1 MIAILIKG
9 FTGAG
14 GRDWKPGAKI
24 DAPPGILQLLANQGY
39 VDPKVT
45 ADMPPIQGTAHSIDV
60 SASSTLYA
68 PNDVTSAEPPTTGQ
82 SVTIAPT
89 SAAIDAAGG
98 TSDIAVTLI
107 PPQAYWTAKNASAA
121 WFTFSPVI
129 PQANDG
135 TVTLNISANASG
147 VAREATLEIN
157 EQVLAISQGA

>member
-39 VDPKVT
+39 VDPKEV
-45 ADMPPIQGTAHSIDV
+45 ADMPDVRGTGHGIDV

-68 PNDVTSAEPPTTGQ
+68 PNLVDPEPPPSG
-82 SVTIAPT
+82 SVTISPT
-89 SAAIDAAGG
+89 SVAIDAAGG

-107 PPQAYWTAKNASAA
+107 PPTASWSAKNASAG
-121 WFTFSPVI
+121 WFTFLPVL
-129 PQANDG
+129 PQSSDG